1 MLNNI
6 NYPLIIAEVAQ
17 AHEGSLGMAH
27 AYIDAAA
34 KAGAGAIKFQ
44 THIASS
50 ESTLDEP
57 FRIKMSSQDKKRYDY
72 WKRME
77 FTKIQWAELKNH
89 AEEKNLLFLSSAFS
103 KDAVDLLEELGMKYW
118 KIASGQ
124 IFDEIVLKKI
134 LQTKKPLLL
143 STGMCSFKDLDK
155 IVLQVKGSG
164 NEFAIFQCTSSYP
177 TSLKEIGI
185 NVLDE
190 IKKKY
195 NCPTGL
201 SDHSGSIFPSLLA
214 LSKDTSFIEVHVTF
228 SKDIYGPDVRSSV
241 TFEELETICN
251 AAKAFKVM
259 KENKIDKNKISPS
272 LKKLFTKSLSLKTDL
287 PKGTKIEEKHITTKK
302 PGGGIKF
309 EHRNQIIGKKL
320 KRNVKSNK
328 LLKLKDFQ

>member
-190 IKKKY
+190 IKK
-195 NCPTGL
+195 
-201 SDHSGSIFPSLLA
+201 I
-214 LSKDTSFIEVHVTF
+214 
-228 SKDIYGPDVRSSV
+228 
-241 TFEELETICN
+241 
-251 AAKAFKVM
+251 
-259 KENKIDKNKISPS
+259 
-272 LKKLFTKSLSLKTDL
+272 
-287 PKGTKIEEKHITTKK
+287 
-302 PGGGIKF
+302 
-309 EHRNQIIGKKL
+309 
-320 KRNVKSNK
+320 
-328 LLKLKDFQ
+328 